1 MEEGCNGLLHPQALK
16 GLKFF
21 NDKQFFEAHEALED
35 AWREE
40 QGPIRELYRGIL
52 QAAVV
57 YLHIQ
62 RGNYNGAVKV
72 HGRSMKWLREW
83 AEVCRGVHVGKLR
96 NDLDTVIQELQKLG
110 REKINEFDSSLL
122 KEIVWN
128 EKRFW
133 SCDRCGNQMHE
144 KNCKVTCPNCGNR
157 FDCSDLNLYFD

>member
-1 MEEGCNGLLHPQALK
+1 MEEGCNGLLHPQAIE

-110 REKINEFDSSLL
+110 REKINEFDSS
-122 KEIVWN
+122 
-128 EKRFW
+128 
-133 SCDRCGNQMHE
+133 
-144 KNCKVTCPNCGNR
+144 
-157 FDCSDLNLYFD
+157 